1 MLVCDTEWP
10 AIVAGRLSYGKC
22 PVKTLVRDLV
32 ASCLLLS
39 ITGAFAADVPDSVNI
54 AKARERGRS
63 PQFQWVAWTTD
74 AFARAKSERRFI
86 LLDCAAEWC
95 HWCHVMDET
104 TYLDPEI
111 GRVLSNRFVAIR
123 VDIDARPDLAERYGD
138 WGWPATIIFSP
149 DAEEIGKFRGYLA
162 PEELKGALA
171 DIEHANPKDA
181 AHAASDPSAPVDALA
196 WIGVSVTRD
205 MDGWYDPDEG
215 GWGRRQKAALGANVE
230 FELRRAIH
238 GDPHALPRA
247 AFSLEKQRALI
258 DPVWG
263 GVYQYSAATNWNEPH
278 FEKLMA
284 YQAANLEGCAR
295 GYQATSNEMFLA
307 DARKIDS
314 YLEGFLTSTN
324 GTFFATQDADL
335 NAHEKGKPFVDG
347 HRYYALDDAG
357 RRKLGIPRI
366 DTHVYARENGLAIAA
381 LCTLYEVTHDEA
393 VLKRARRAADAILA
407 SHVTDDG
414 SVWHDADRKTGP
426 FYLAD
431 AAAFGWGVTRLG
443 MVTNEARYRDAAR
456 RIALA
461 TAKNFEDAKS
471 GGCFEHT
478 VDPNAAGVFTQR
490 QCPFVHN
497 VVCGRFFASLA
508 TLTGDNT
515 WQEKSRRILAAI
527 ATPGTLDE
535 QGRMVGD
542 YLLALDEADA
552 YSWPAK

>member
-1 MLVCDTEWP
+1 MVRGL
-10 AIVAGRLSYGKC
+10 G
-22 PVKTLVRDLV
+22 LVRLV
-32 ASCLLLS
+32 LSAVSNLVRGITVVCLLAS
-39 ITGAFAADVPDSVNI
+39 AIGAFADGVPDSVNI
-54 AKARERGRS
+54 VKARERGRS
-63 PQFQWVAWTTD
+63 QLFPWVGWTD
-74 AFARAKSERRFI
+74 EAFTQAKRERRFI

-104 TYLDPEI
+104 TYLDPDI
-111 GRVLSNRFVAIR
+111 GRILSNRFVAIR

-138 WGWPATIIFSP
+138 WGWPATILFSP

-162 PEELKGALA
+162 PDELKSALA
-171 DIEHANPKDA
+171 DIEHASPQDA
-181 AHAASDPSAPVDALA
+181 AHAVPDPPAPVDTLG
-196 WIGVSVTRD
+196 WIGARVTRD
-205 MDGWYDPDEG
+205 MDEWYDPDEG

-238 GDPHALPRA
+238 GDTNALQRA
-247 AFSLEKQRALI
+247 VFSLAKHRALI

-263 GVYQYSAATNWNEPH
+263 GVYQYSASTNWNEPH

-284 YQAANLEGCAR
+284 YQAANLDAYAR
-295 GYQATSNEMFLA
+295 GYEATSNETFLA
-307 DARKIDS
+307 DARKIDR
-314 YLEGFLTSTN
+314 YLEAFLTSTD

-347 HRYYALDDAG
+347 HAYYALDDAG
-357 RRKLGIPRI
+357 RRNLGIPRI

-381 LCTLYEVTHDEA
+381 LCTLYEVTHDET
-393 VLKRARRAADAILA
+393 VLKRARRAADGILA

-431 AAAFGWGVTRLG
+431 AAAFGWGLARLG
-443 MVTNEARYRDAAR
+443 LISGDSRYSLAAR

-461 TAKNFEDAKS
+461 DVKNFEDAKS
-471 GGCFEHT
+471 GGYFEHT

-490 QCPFVHN
+490 QYPFVHN
-497 VVCGRFFASLA
+497 ITCARFFAEMA
-508 TLTGDNT
+508 KQTGEAS
-515 WQEKSRRILAAI
+515 WQERSRRILAAI
-527 ATPGTLDE
+527 ATPRMLDE

-542 YLLALDEADA
+542 YLLALDEAGA
-552 YSWPAK
+552 YSWPGR

>member
-1 MLVCDTEWP
+1 MVRSVGIIRLV
-10 AIVAGRLSYGKC
+10 LSALKH
-22 PVKTLVRDLV
+22 LVRNLV
-32 ASCLLLS
+32 AICLLLS
-39 ITGAFAADVPDSVNI
+39 ISATFAADVPDSVNI
-54 AKARERGRS
+54 AKARERGRA

-111 GRVLSNRFVAIR
+111 GRILSNRFVAIR

-138 WGWPATIIFSP
+138 WGWPATILFSP

-162 PEELKGALA
+162 PEELEDALA
-171 DIEHANPKDA
+171 DIERANSQRATHVAP
-181 AHAASDPSAPVDALA
+181 DPSAPVDALA
-196 WIGVSVTRD
+196 WIGVRVTRD
-205 MDGWYDPDEG
+205 MDEWYDPVEG

-230 FELRRAIH
+230 FELRRAAH
-238 GDPHALPRA
+238 GDTNALQRA
-247 AFSLEKQRALI
+247 VFSLEKQRALI

-278 FEKLMA
+278 FEKLMM
-284 YQAANLEGCAR
+284 YQAANLEAYAR
-295 GYQATSNEMFLA
+295 GYQATSNELFLA

-314 YLEGFLTSTN
+314 YLETFLTSTD

-335 NAHEKGKPFVDG
+335 NAHDKGKPFVDG
-347 HRYYALDDAG
+347 HTYYALDDAG
-357 RRKLGIPRI
+357 RRQLGIPRI

-381 LCTLYEVTHDEA
+381 LCTLYEVTHDESA
-393 VLKRARRAADAILA
+393 LKRAQRAADAVLA

-431 AAAFGWGVTRLG
+431 AAAFGWGLARLG
-443 MVTNEARYRDAAR
+443 LISGDSHYSVAAR

-461 TAKNFEDAKS
+461 TVKNFEDEKS
-471 GGCFEHT
+471 GGYFEHT
-478 VDPNAAGVFTQR
+478 PDPNAVGVFTHR
-490 QCPFVHN
+490 QYPFIHN
-497 VVCGRFFASLA
+497 VACARFFASLS
-508 TLTGDNT
+508 TGET
-515 WQEKSRRILAAI
+515 VWKERSRRILAAM
-527 ATPGTLDE
+527 AMPRTLDD
-535 QGRMVGD
+535 QGRMVGE
-542 YLLALDEADA
+542 YLLAVDESGA
-552 YSWPAK
+552 YSWPVQ